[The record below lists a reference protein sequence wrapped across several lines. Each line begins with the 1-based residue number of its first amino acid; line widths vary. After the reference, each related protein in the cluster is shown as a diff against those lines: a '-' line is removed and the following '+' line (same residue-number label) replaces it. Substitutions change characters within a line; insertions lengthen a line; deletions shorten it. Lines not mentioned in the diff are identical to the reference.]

1 MGRTALWDDL
11 WGLSAG
17 KDTFFNFV
25 FKIHNPMNYI
35 PTTIGQLFDSRISFT
50 IPVYQRAYSWE
61 ESNWSEFFEDI
72 IGQIQRSN
80 GYSYGNILL
89 EIITEGEEYEIID
102 GQQRL
107 TTLIIF
113 MRSLI
118 NVLREKG
125 YNQCKIEEME
135 SDYIIRRGIQKLRPV
150 DYDCACFYTII
161 IKNEKYNIQSNS
173 QEKYQQCK
181 DFFTNKLN
189 ELDLSTLEKIIQ
201 IITNTKI
208 NRLELQDKKESA
220 LMFELQ
226 NNRGKSLTNLE
237 KLKSYFMYETYV
249 NSLPEETNS
258 NVETISNYFKEIYK
272 TVFDI
277 KGVNEDSVLI
287 YHCNAYLS
295 MAFAYRS
302 LDDIKKEYKK
312 EADKIKWIRD
322 FCCELSKSFHN
333 LKLLESNTSIH
344 YKHLKD
350 MRLPAFVYPFI
361 IKGYKF
367 FGDNSKQLDILF
379 HIMEI
384 LAFRFYLIGSRA
396 ELNSRLSDILRDFAG
411 DIACLRDSLKKKL
424 NDTWYWGDSRTE
436 EFLKG
441 WMYENRMLHYLLWQY
456 EGHIQNK
463 GYFIGTCEIKDEQ
476 IEHISPQ
483 TPPEGESLAAGYE
496 VGEDN
501 MYSVEFKER
510 YLNCIGNLMLIS
522 PSHNASIGNKPFA
535 KKLATYK
542 SNPLLKQQAEI
553 PDYLDGNEKWMTE
566 QIKKRRDAIVGFAT
580 KQWSF
585 DAITI

>member
-1 MGRTALWDDL
+1 M
-11 WGLSAG
+11 
-17 KDTFFNFV
+17 K
-25 FKIHNPMNYI
+25 YI
-35 PTTIGQLFDSRISFT
+35 PTTIEQLFDSKISFT

-61 ESNWSEFFEDI
+61 KSNWSEFFEDI
-72 IGQIQRSN
+72 IGRIQRNN

-89 EIITEGEEYEIID
+89 ETIVEDEKYEIID

-118 NVLREKG
+118 NVLKEKG
-125 YNQCKIEEME
+125 YGQEKIAEMKTA
-135 SDYIIRRGIQKLRPV
+135 YIISKGIKRLRPV
-150 DYDCACFYTII
+150 EYDCTCFDAII
-161 IKNEKYNIQSNS
+161 IENKEYNIQTDS
-173 QEKYQQCK
+173 QAKYQQCK
-181 DFFTNKLN
+181 DFFIDKLN
-189 ELDLSTLEKIIQ
+189 EFDLNTLEKIRL
-201 IITNTKI
+201 IIDKTEI
-208 NRLELQDKKESA
+208 NRLELCDKKESA

-249 NSLPEETNS
+249 NSQQEEMEC
-258 NVETISNYFKEIYK
+258 NVNTISGFFEDIYRA
-272 TVFDI
+272 VFDI
-277 KGVNEDSVLI
+277 KGVNEDSILI
-287 YHCNAYLS
+287 YHCNAYLNV
-295 MAFAYRS
+295 AFAYRS

-312 EADKIKWIRD
+312 AENKVRWIQE
-322 FCCELSKSFHN
+322 FCYKLSESFSS
-333 LKLLESNTSIH
+333 LKLLEFNTSVY
-344 YKHLKD
+344 YKRLKE

-367 FGDNSKQLDILF
+367 FKKDSKQLDILF
-379 HIMEI
+379 HVMEI
-384 LAFRFYLIGSRA
+384 LAFRYYLIRSRA
-396 ELNSRLSDILRDFAG
+396 DLNSRLSDILRDFDG
-411 DIACLRDSLKKKL
+411 DIAWLRDSLKKKL
-424 NDTWYWGDSRTE
+424 NDTWYWSDSRTE

-522 PSHNASIGNKPFA
+522 KSHNASIGNKPFA
-535 KKLATYK
+535 DKLETYK
-542 SNPLLKQQAEI
+542 SNPLLKQQSEI
-553 PDYLDGNEKWMTE
+553 PNYLDGNEKWMSE
-566 QIKKRRDAIVGFAT
+566 QIKKRRDAIVDFAT

-585 DAITI
+585 DTITI